1 MPRPDPI
8 PSRRAHSSVLVNGV
22 FGPGGLEAIMRH
34 LGMLLGA
41 GRHFGPGSSRS
52 GKLGPDRRRRR
63 KGNEP
68 EREPVEPD
76 NPRPL
81 AGGAAAL
88 LEFDD

>member
-8 PSRRAHSSVLVNGV
+8 PPHSPRDHPVH
-22 FGPGGLEAIMRH
+22 GLFSQREFDAIMRY

-41 GRHFGPGSSRS
+41 GRAFGSGSSRS
-52 GKLGPDRRRRR
+52 GKPGPNRRRRR
-63 KGNEP
+63 RGNEP

-81 AGGAAAL
+81 AGGAAAP
-88 LEFDD
+88 LEYDD